1 MNYSLEYEQYL
12 EKELARCDSLH
23 AFCQEIA
30 GLATS
35 EMTALEHRQQ
45 QLLTDLERL
54 REARKLFS
62 LRKPLLTL

>member
-1 MNYSLEYEQYL
+1 MDYSIRYEQYL

-30 GLATS
+30 WLAAS

-54 REARKLFS
+54 HEARKLFS
-62 LRKPLLTL
+62 LRKTLLTL

>member
-1 MNYSLEYEQYL
+1 MNYSTEYEQYL
-12 EKELARCDSLH
+12 EKELARCDSLY

-30 GLATS
+30 WLAAS

-45 QLLTDLERL
+45 KLLTDLERL